1 MFLKTHKTGGSTIA
15 NILFRYGDSRNLTF
29 ALGSVAQGGNH
40 LGWPQRFRLSSTLP
54 VYRPLNILCS
64 HTVFNKKP
72 MNWLFPREISKY
84 VTIIRNPVDNF
95 ESVFNYYHMGKG
107 LGLGNDPVVS
117 LKEFLE
123 RPSSFYNTSGARKPS
138 INARN
143 PMMFDLGLSQKYFQN
158 NTAVTE
164 YINFL
169 NKEFDLVMIMEY
181 FDESLILLKRL
192 LCWEIDDILNV
203 KVNERLDKE
212 KASNLSDRVKE
223 NIKRWNKADVLLFTY
238 FNATFWKKI
247 EMEGSGFYEDLSA
260 FRKRRLK
267 LQQICFENGSGAVQR
282 IFGRKDV
289 KGYSTRN
296 DLNSSLK
303 FLCNRWI
310 KTENS
315 YLYELGKKRQ
325 EELDSDL
332 EKQTRI
338 DDSTSWDVSKDLQ
351 YVPVET

>member
-1 MFLKTHKTGGSTIA
+1 MFLKTHKTGGSTIV

-29 ALGSVAQGGNH
+29 ALGPLVRGGDH

-54 VYRPLNILCS
+54 FYRPLNILCS

-95 ESVFNYYHMGKG
+95 ESLFNYYHMGTS
-107 LGLGNDPVVS
+107 LGLGDDPVVS
-117 LKEFLE
+117 LEKFLE
-123 RPSSFYNTSGARKPS
+123 RPPSFSVANKKHN
-138 INARN
+138 IRN

-158 NTAVTE
+158 YTAVTE

-169 NKEFDLVMIMEY
+169 NKEFDLVMIMDY

-192 LCWEIDDILNV
+192 LCWEIDDILHV
-203 KVNERLDKE
+203 KVNERLDNE

-260 FRKRRLK
+260 FRERRMK
-267 LQQICFENGSGAVQR
+267 LQQMCFENGTGAVQEVFTGK
-282 IFGRKDV
+282 IV
-289 KGYSTRN
+289 KSYSTRN
-296 DLNSSLK
+296 ELNSSFK
-303 FLCNRWI
+303 FLCNRLI
-310 KTENS
+310 KTEND
-315 YLYELGKKRQ
+315 YLDELRRMRREQ
-325 EELDSDL
+325 LESEL

-338 DDSTSWDVSKDLQ
+338 DDSTSWNVAKDLQ
-351 YVPVET
+351 YVPVEA

>member
-1 MFLKTHKTGGSTIA
+1 MFLKTHKTGGSTIV

-29 ALGSVAQGGNH
+29 ALGPLPRGGNH

-54 VYRPLNILCS
+54 FYRPLNILCS

-95 ESVFNYYHMGKG
+95 ESLFNYFQLGKD
-107 LGLGNDPVVS
+107 LGLGDDPVVS
-117 LKEFLE
+117 LEKFLKS
-123 RPSSFYNTSGARKPS
+123 PSSFHGKVKRG
-138 INARN
+138 IHARN
-143 PMMFDLGLSQKYFQN
+143 PMMFDLGFSQKYFQN
-158 NTAVTE
+158 YTAVTK
-164 YINFL
+164 YITFL

-238 FNATFWKKI
+238 FNATFWRKI
-247 EMEGSGFYEDLSA
+247 EMEGSEFYEDLSA

-267 LQQICFENGSGAVQR
+267 LQQMCFENGSWAVQR
-282 IFGRKDV
+282 IFGRKEV

-315 YLYELGKKRQ
+315 YLDELRKKRQ
-325 EELDSDL
+325 EELESDL

-338 DDSTSWDVSKDLQ
+338 DDSTNWNVSKDLQ
-351 YVPVET
+351 YVPVES